1 MNYVVKM
8 TRRRRRI
15 LLAGFYFVQLAEMK
29 FALQTLPASRAF
41 TAAYIDGLFKT
52 IYYIA
57 IDNRKKGI
65 VKVEILIA
73 LAM

>member
-15 LLAGFYFVQLAEMK
+15 QLAGFYFAQLAEMD
-29 FALQTLPASRAF
+29 FALQELLAHRAV

-52 IYYIA
+52 IYFIA
-57 IDNRKKGI
+57 INNHKKGLS
-65 VKVEILIA
+65 KSKY
-73 LAM
+73 

>member
-1 MNYVVKM
+1 MSLKRPAVGGESCLQDSM
-8 TRRRRRI
+8 P
-15 LLAGFYFVQLAEMK
+15 AQLTEMK
-29 FALQTLPASRAF
+29 FALQTLSARRAF

-73 LAM
+73 LVM